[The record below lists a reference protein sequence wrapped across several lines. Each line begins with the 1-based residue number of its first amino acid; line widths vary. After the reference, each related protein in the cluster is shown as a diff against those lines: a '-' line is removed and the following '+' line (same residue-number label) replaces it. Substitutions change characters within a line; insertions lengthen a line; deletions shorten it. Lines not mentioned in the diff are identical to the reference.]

1 MTLHLALIELV
12 PVLLLLA
19 AGPERTARV
28 RVRPVLAG
36 IASTAIVV
44 AWHVPIAFDIAVEH
58 PVLHQAEHA
67 SFLVAGLLLWAPVLS
82 PATGAA
88 EALAFLFVTRNVQA
102 VLGNVLLWAPHPLY
116 RDSGSLHDQRLAGA
130 IMLGEG
136 LLAGIVAAGWL
147 FGRLMNEESRASRGL
162 RAATSD
168 DDHRGLRGGWSAT
181 SSARSSGKQ
190 TDPAPRSSSP
200 GGAGL

>member
-1 MTLHLALIELV
+1 MPLPAHMMLHLVLLELV
-12 PVLLLLA
+12 PVLILLA
-19 AGPERTARV
+19 AGRERIARI
-28 RVRPVLAG
+28 RIRPVLFGAL
-36 IASTAIVV
+36 STAIVV
-44 AWHVPIAFDIAVEH
+44 VWHLPLAFDAALAS
-58 PVLHQAEHA
+58 PLLHQAEHA
-67 SFLVAGLLLWAPVLS
+67 SFLLAGLLLWAPVFS

-147 FGRLMNEESRASRGL
+147 FGRLLRDGTDGPSSVPARRGRRVRDEGNAVARRGALPGTRRSGPGRA
-162 RAATSD
+162 T
-168 DDHRGLRGGWSAT
+168 GG
-181 SSARSSGKQ
+181 
-190 TDPAPRSSSP
+190 
-200 GGAGL
+200 

>member
-1 MTLHLALIELV
+1 MALHLALLELV

-19 AGPERTARV
+19 AGRERLV
-28 RVRPVLAG
+28 RVPVRPLLAG
-36 IASTAIVV
+36 VVSTAIVV
-44 AWHVPIAFDIAVEH
+44 AWHVPVAFDAALGN

-82 PATGAA
+82 PATGEA

-136 LLAGIVAAGWL
+136 LFAGILAAGWL
-147 FGRLMNEESRASRGL
+147 FGRLLREERSHETEAARYAPRTSPRDPDAAELLLSSAGRRAR
-162 RAATSD
+162 
-168 DDHRGLRGGWSAT
+168 SAT
-181 SSARSSGKQ
+181 RRS
-190 TDPAPRSSSP
+190 
-200 GGAGL
+200 

>member
-19 AGPERTARV
+19 AGRERLARLP
-28 RVRPVLAG
+28 VRPLLFG
-36 IASTAIVV
+36 IASTAIVL
-44 AWHVPIAFDIAVEH
+44 AWHVPFAFDAAIEH

-82 PATGAA
+82 PTTRAA

-136 LLAGIVAAGWL
+136 LLAGILAAGWL
-147 FGRLMNEESRASRGL
+147 FSRLLHEE
-162 RAATSD
+162 
-168 DDHRGLRGGWSAT
+168 
-181 SSARSSGKQ
+181 RSSG
-190 TDPAPRSSSP
+190 TAATRYTPGPSPRDPNAGELVVSSP
-200 GGAGL
+200 GRRARSATRRS